1 MELLRRVRRF
11 IAQHDLLGPR
21 SRVVAAVSG
30 GSDSVALLQVLFD
43 LNRTQELQL
52 VGVAHF
58 NHELRAAAVDDERFV
73 MGAAGALGVRCVT
86 DREDVAARA
95 KRSGQSIEDAAR
107 TARHE
112 FLERARVAL
121 DADVVAVGHT
131 LDDQAE
137 TLLLRMLRG
146 AGPRGLSGMHPRSGS
161 VVRPLLACRRDD
173 LKSWLADR
181 RARGM
186 PACDYVT
193 DETNADVT
201 IPRNRVRLE
210 LIPFLQ
216 ARFNPSIVE
225 TLANEAALF
234 RDIWTWMEEASA
246 AFVAPPHELDI
257 DDLNRLP
264 TALRRLVIW
273 QAMTAA
279 ADGRQITSD
288 HVADVIR
295 LMQRAPD
302 ADGKSIDAPGHHV
315 QRIGGRIVLKVR
327 TKGSQGSRGSGGSQ
341 GSKGSQGSQG
351 SSTAHPENLENPPN
365 PENPPN
371 LFRFELS
378 IPGEVLVEPAGCVV
392 SARDAAAGGVPGGPG
407 ATTGNGA
414 VAVVRRDRIHG
425 SLAVRNRHPGDRFRP
440 VGLNGSKKLQDL
452 FVDRKLPRDERDRVP
467 IVVDE
472 TDRIVWV
479 AGYGIDEAFRVTD
492 SSQAVLVLK
501 LTRA

>member
-1 MELLRRVRRF
+1 
-11 IAQHDLLGPR
+11 
-21 SRVVAAVSG
+21 VVAAVSG
-30 GSDSVALLQVLFD
+30 GSDSVALLQVLCD
-43 LNRTQELQL
+43 LNRAHELEL

-73 MGAAGALGVRCVT
+73 KGAAGALGVRCLT

-95 KRSGQSIEDAAR
+95 KRAGQSIEDAAR

-112 FLERARVAL
+112 FLERARVML
-121 DADVVAVGHT
+121 EADVVAVGHT

-137 TLLLRMLRG
+137 TLLLRLLRG

-161 VVRPLLACRRDD
+161 IVRPLLACRRDD

-181 RARGM
+181 RARGV

-193 DETNADVT
+193 DETNADVSV
-201 IPRNRVRLE
+201 PRNRVRHE

-234 RDIWTWMEEASA
+234 RDIWLWMEDTSA
-246 AFVAPPHELDI
+246 AFGASPHELEI
-257 DDLNRLP
+257 DDLSRLP
-264 TALRRLVIW
+264 NALRRLVIW
-273 QAMTAA
+273 QAMIAA
-279 ADGRQITSD
+279 AEGRQITSD

-295 LMQRAPD
+295 LMEAGRD
-302 ADGKSIDAPGHHV
+302 ADGKGIDAPGHHV
-315 QRIGGRIVLKVR
+315 QRIGGRIVLTRR
-327 TKGSQGSRGSGGSQ
+327 TG
-341 GSKGSQGSQG
+341 
-351 SSTAHPENLENPPN
+351 PN
-365 PENPPN
+365 PAN
-371 LFRFELS
+371 LFRYALS
-378 IPGEVLVEPAGCVV
+378 IPGEVVVAPAGCVV
-392 SARDAAAGGVPGGPG
+392 SARDSGPGGVPAGPG

-414 VAVVRRDRIHG
+414 VAIVRRDQVHG
-425 SLAVRNRHPGDRFRP
+425 SLVVRNRRLGDRFRP

-472 TDRIVWV
+472 MDRIVWV

-492 SSQAVLVLK
+492 TSQAVLVLR

>member
-1 MELLRRVRRF
+1 METLQRVRRF
-11 IAQHDLLGPR
+11 IAQHELLEPR

-30 GSDSVALLQVLFD
+30 GSDSVALLQVLFE
-43 LNRTQELQL
+43 LTRAHELQL

-58 NHELRAAAVDDERFV
+58 NHELRTAAVDDERFV
-73 MGAAGALGVRCVT
+73 MGVAGALGVRCVT

-95 KRSGQSIEDAAR
+95 KRAGQSIEDAAR

-112 FLERARVAL
+112 FLERARVKL
-121 DADVVAVGHT
+121 EGDVVAVGHT

-137 TLLLRMLRG
+137 TLLLRLLRG
-146 AGPRGLSGMHPRSGS
+146 AGPRGLSGMHPRSGFI
-161 VVRPLLACRRDD
+161 VRPLLACRRDD

-181 RARGM
+181 RARGVA
-186 PACDYVT
+186 ACDYVT
-193 DETNADVT
+193 DETNADVA

-210 LIPFLQ
+210 LVPFLR

-225 TLANEAALF
+225 TLANEAALL
-234 RDIWTWMEEASA
+234 RDIWTWMEDTSA
-246 AFVAPPHELDI
+246 PFRAAPHELDI
-257 DDLNRLP
+257 QDLNRLP
-264 TALRRLVIW
+264 NALRRLVLW

-279 ADGRQITSD
+279 ADGRQVTSD

-295 LMQRAPD
+295 LMQAAPD
-302 ADGKSIDAPGHHV
+302 ADGKGIDAPGHHV
-315 QRIGGRIVLKVR
+315 QRIGGRIVLKRR
-327 TKGSQGSRGSGGSQ
+327 TGY
-341 GSKGSQGSQG
+341 
-351 SSTAHPENLENPPN
+351 H
-365 PENPPN
+365 PN

-378 IPGEVLVEPAGCVV
+378 IPGEVLVRPAGWIV
-392 SARDAAAGGVPGGPG
+392 SACDSDPGGVPAGPG
-407 ATTGNGA
+407 AGTGNGD
-414 VAVVRRDRIHG
+414 VAVVRRDQIHG

-452 FVDRKLPRDERDRVP
+452 FVDRKLPRDERDQVP

-472 TDRIVWV
+472 SNRIVWV

-492 SSQAVLVLK
+492 PSQAVLVLR